1 MIAVVQAVVDDER
14 NGHNID
20 GNHKGMDR
28 VFGFVD
34 VFSDVL
40 GRMSVAKDEFVNE
53 KDARRNQGWQDRSI
67 DGTPTEGCQLEHT
80 EVVGI
85 V

>member
-1 MIAVVQAVVDDER
+1 MVDDER
-14 NGHNID
+14 NGHDVD

-28 VFGFVD
+28 VYGFVD
-34 VFSDVL
+34 VFSDLL

-53 KDARRNQGWQDRSI
+53 KDARRNHGRQDRSI
-67 DGTPTEGCQLEHT
+67 DGTTTEGCQLEQT
-80 EVVGI
+80 EVVRI